1 MKIIKATLGYDICLL
16 CVERQERRQ

>member
-16 CVERQERRQ
+16 CVERQERRR